1 MKGIILAGGSGSRLF
16 PLTTTVS
23 KQLLPIYDKPMIF
36 YPLCT
41 LMEAGIKDIL
51 VITKQE
57 DLFSFEKLLGDG
69 SSYGLS
75 INYKIQDHTNGLAEA
90 FIIGKEFI
98 ANSHVA
104 MILGDN
110 LFFSD
115 SLKSNLKKK
124 FTSGARVF
132 ACRVHDPERYGVIEF
147 DRDFKAISIK
157 EKPKKPKT
165 NFVVTGLYFYNS
177 DIASYAESLKP
188 SKRGELEITELNLI
202 YLQNDELEVI
212 RFGSNVTWFD
222 TGTYDSLIE
231 ANQFVQ
237 AFQNRQGHLLGS
249 PEIQAYKNQWLSK
262 EEIIRNC
269 KKQTNSNYFIRVSK
283 MLSQNL
289 V

>member
-16 PLTTTVS
+16 PLTTPVS

-75 INYKIQDHTNGLAEA
+75 INYKIQDQPNGLAEA

-98 ANSHVA
+98 ANSRVA

-147 DRDFKAISIK
+147 DRDFKAISIE

>member
-16 PLTTTVS
+16 PLTTPVS

-41 LMEAGIKDIL
+41 LMEAGVKDIL

-75 INYKIQDHTNGLAEA
+75 INYKIQDQPNGLAEA

-98 ANSHVA
+98 ANSQVA

-132 ACRVHDPERYGVIEF
+132 ACRVNDPERYGVIEF
-147 DRDFKAISIK
+147 DRDFKAISIE

-188 SKRGELEITELNLI
+188 SKRGELEITELNSI

-237 AFQNRQGHLLGS
+237 AFQNRQGQLLGS

-283 MLSQNL
+283 ILSQNL

>member
-16 PLTTTVS
+16 PLTTPVS

-75 INYKIQDHTNGLAEA
+75 INYKIQDQPNGLAEA

-98 ANSHVA
+98 ANSRVA

-147 DRDFKAISIK
+147 DRDFKAISIE

-188 SKRGELEITELNLI
+188 SKRGELEITELNSI

-237 AFQNRQGHLLGS
+237 AVQNRQGQLLGS

>member
-1 MKGIILAGGSGSRLF
+1 MKRKGIILAGGSGTRLY
-16 PLTTTVS
+16 PSTVPIS
-23 KQLLPIYDKPMIF
+23 KQLIPIYDKPMIF

-75 INYKIQDHTNGLAEA
+75 INYKIQDQPNGLAEA

-98 ANSHVA
+98 ANSQVA

-132 ACRVHDPERYGVIEF
+132 ACRVNDPERYGVIEF
-147 DRDFKAISIK
+147 D
-157 EKPKKPKT
+157 
-165 NFVVTGLYFYNS
+165 
-177 DIASYAESLKP
+177 
-188 SKRGELEITELNLI
+188 
-202 YLQNDELEVI
+202 
-212 RFGSNVTWFD
+212 
-222 TGTYDSLIE
+222 
-231 ANQFVQ
+231 
-237 AFQNRQGHLLGS
+237 
-249 PEIQAYKNQWLSK
+249 
-262 EEIIRNC
+262 
-269 KKQTNSNYFIRVSK
+269 
-283 MLSQNL
+283 
-289 V
+289 